1 MDIQVTYISV
11 NRRGLPQ
18 RDQQRVAGPSINIG
32 RGTQCQIH
40 LPDPRVALD
49 HAHISVSE
57 AGAVLEAEPGRIQVN
72 GRAIDGAKLAVG
84 DRIEAGPYLLEVEAP
99 PAGVPLALAITLVA
113 PLQSFGGDGK
123 RFALQPPRL
132 SKRRLSYIGFTA
144 MLLLCLL
151 VPIAPDLLGYPAM
164 PSAGVASGGATENVV
179 RAVSAKFLQGWNPGP
194 VSRSHQPFGADCRE
208 CHRFPFVQV
217 RDLSCVACHKTIREH
232 VPAAELTGAQGEA
245 FRDTRC
251 AECHRDHKGMQMAP
265 RAEEQCAD
273 CHRDV
278 KSVAADAK
286 SGKATDFSTE
296 HPEFRLSLLDADKPD
311 AIRRVRQSRPA
322 APDMVERSN
331 LKFNHKLHVDPAGVR
346 DPEGRRDAAG
356 TQDARGRRTV
366 LKCGDC
372 HQPNEGGRLIAPV
385 SMELHCQRC
394 HSLAFEPQV
403 TKRQAVHGDEAAIA
417 TMLREFYARLV
428 LGDVPPDVNPPA
440 DLPRMR
446 PGAVLTYQER
456 QQALRIADQK
466 ANLVLREL
474 FDTRKVCSTCHEV
487 TRKSDGAGWKVAPVR
502 VAQVWMPQAL
512 FSHAKHA
519 TEQCAKCHNVSQS
532 KDAKDIAMPDLA
544 SCRECHAGA
553 RAVTGKVTSDC
564 ATCHKFH
571 EGRDYWHGVTQA
583 QMLPQGRK

>member
-1 MDIQVTYISV
+1 MDIQVTYISF
-11 NRRGLPQ
+11 NRHGLPQ
-18 RDQQRVAGPSINIG
+18 RDQRRVAGPSINIG

-40 LPDPRVALD
+40 LPDPRIALD

-57 AGAVLEAEPGRIQVN
+57 AGAGLAADSGHIQVN
-72 GRAIDGAKLAVG
+72 GRAVDGAKLAVG

-99 PAGVPLALAITLVA
+99 PAGVQLALAITLVT

-123 RFALQPPRL
+123 QPPRL
-132 SKRRLSYIGFTA
+132 SKRRLSYIGFTGV
-144 MLLLCLL
+144 LLLCLL
-151 VPIAPDLLGYPAM
+151 VPIAPDLLGYAVM
-164 PSAGVASGGATENVV
+164 PSAGAASEGATENVV
-179 RAVSAKFLQGWNPGP
+179 RTVSAKFLQGWNPGP
-194 VSRSHQPFGADCRE
+194 VSRSHQPFGAECRE
-208 CHRFPFVQV
+208 CHEFPFVQV

-232 VPAAELTGAQGEA
+232 VPAAELTGAQGQA

-265 RAEEQCAD
+265 RAQDQCAD

-278 KSVAADAK
+278 KGVAADAK

-331 LKFNHKLHVDPAGVR
+331 LKFNHKLHLDPGGVR
-346 DPEGRRDAAG
+346 DPEGKRDAAG
-356 TQDARGRRTV
+356 TLDAQGGRSV
-366 LKCGDC
+366 LKCADC
-372 HQPNEGGRLIAPV
+372 HQPNEGGLLMAPV
-385 SMELHCQRC
+385 TMEQHCQRC
-394 HSLAFEPQV
+394 HSLAFEPKV
-403 TKRQAVHGDEAAIA
+403 TKRQAVHGDEAEIA

-466 ANLVLREL
+466 ANLVLQEL

-487 TRKSDGAGWKVAPVR
+487 TRKSDSVGWKVAPVR
-502 VAQVWMPQAL
+502 VAHVWMPQAL

-519 TEQCAKCHNVSQS
+519 TEQCTKCHNVSQS
-532 KDAKDIAMPDLA
+532 KDARDIAMPDLA

-553 RAVTGKVTSDC
+553 RVVPGKVTSDC

-571 EGRDYWHGVTQA
+571 EGRDYWHGAIQA
-583 QMLPQGRK
+583 QMLPSGRK